1 MAKAPRADFAL
12 SGGRFP
18 LNTPGR
24 VQVADKD
31 AAIARAH
38 GTISAGE
45 EAQVKSAVAA
55 KRGKSIKFSKGRE
68 SDRM

>member
-1 MAKAPRADFAL
+1 MSKAPRADFAL

-18 LNTPGR
+18 LNTAGR

-31 AAIARAH
+31 AAIAEKSGSITPAERA
-38 GTISAGE
+38 TVE
-45 EAQVKSAVAA
+45 RKVAE
-55 KRGKSIKFSKGRE
+55 KRGSPIKFAKGRE